1 MTIAFINY
9 QNKPPHDYVYVW
21 VCAYV
26 FLCKNIY
33 LFDSPYAS
41 KAYAK
46 LNFPGKVHGNS
57 LQYSCWK
64 ISQTEEPNGPHS
76 MGSQR
81 IGHDWAHNKKIQF
94 IVVSRLLSV
103 A

>member
-33 LFDSPYAS
+33 LFEPPYTS
-41 KAYAK
+41 KAYEK
-46 LNFPGKVHGNS
+46 LNFPGKDMAARSSILAGKFHGQRS
-57 LQYSCWK
+57 LVGYTPWSHK
-64 ISQTEEPNGPHS
+64 ELDMTEHTTQKLNFLWFQ
-76 MGSQR
+76 GS
-81 IGHDWAHNKKIQF
+81 
-94 IVVSRLLSV
+94 SV
-103 A
+103 